1 MTTDTP
7 TKPATPEPTLVPEL
21 SVTNLDRSLAFYLGK
36 LGFRLR
42 YGRPEEGFA
51 YLEREGADLMLDQ
64 LNIGRSWITGEMERP
79 FGRGMNLQLNVSNVE
94 VLRQNFETV
103 FLELE
108 TIWYRGDGFEYGC
121 RQFIAQD
128 PDGYLIRLQQSVGE
142 RPL

>member
-1 MTTDTP
+1 MKTDTP
-7 TKPATPEPTLVPEL
+7 TKTATQEPTLVPEL
-21 SVTNLDRSLAFYLGK
+21 SVTDLDRSLAFYLGK

-108 TIWYRGDGFEYGC
+108 TIWYRGDGVEYGC